1 MVGAFYMLGRYR
13 DFLYNFLRR
22 YQPIAN
28 RIKGITVEIGGDTT
42 KLQTTLKGVNGQIKN
57 LTYGQLL
64 WNLFLNHID
73 FYLI

>member
-1 MVGAFYMLGRYR
+1 MVGAFSMLGRYR
-13 DFLYNFLRR
+13 AFLYNFLRR

-42 KLQTTLKGVNGQIKN
+42 QLQTALKGVNGQIKN

-73 FYLI
+73 FY

>member
-1 MVGAFYMLGRYR
+1 MVGAFSMLGRYR
-13 DFLYNFLRR
+13 AFLYNFLRR

-42 KLQTTLKGVNGQIKN
+42 KLQTALTGGNGQIKK

-73 FYLI
+73 FY

>member
-1 MVGAFYMLGRYR
+1 MVGAFSMLGRYR
-13 DFLYNFLRR
+13 AFLYNFLRR

-42 KLQTTLKGVNGQIKN
+42 KLQTALKGVNGQIKN
-57 LTYGQLL
+57 LIYEQLL